1 MSIELTKGERF
12 NLSKESPNFSKI
24 AIALGWQVR
33 QTAQNCDIDASVFM
47 LAADGRIP
55 DEKYFVFYN
64 NLTSP
69 DGAVRHSGD
78 SRKGQIDGDDETVYL
93 DLSKINAAIQEIV
106 FVVTIHEG
114 QEKNQSFSQVENAF
128 IRLYNSET
136 LSELVRYNLNQIFSQ
151 ETALEFG
158 RLYKKNGEWRF
169 QAVGQ
174 GYNAGLQSFVDKYY
188 VENAVEKS
196 STAGEKL
203 DDAEVVRR
211 FSDRVDKLLR
221 EEAIDQT
228 ALPASSEAV
237 EQAAATPVNAD
248 TAESEEEAKIDDS
261 ALENLEPAITAEEF
275 LQRYNQGER
284 DFTGVN
290 LAGVNLS
297 GKSLVEVN
305 LSSANLRGAELSQA
319 NLSVANLSEANL
331 CDANLNKANLS
342 SAQLGKTQFINANL
356 SEVNLLHANLS
367 EANLSGVNL
376 SDVNLSPG
384 TNFSRANLSKANLTG
399 LNLRQTQW
407 MNADLSNANLS
418 NTNLFVA
425 NLEGANLEGAKL
437 EQALCNAQTIFP
449 TGFDPVK
456 AGAYLI
462 VADASLSNVN
472 LAGVDLNCFNLS
484 EANLSG
490 ANLTK
495 ANLEAAKL
503 LQANLSAANLS
514 QANLKGAD
522 LTTANL
528 SEANLSKANLRGA
541 KLAVA
546 NLSGANL
553 KQANLE
559 YANLL
564 AADLSQ
570 TDLKDTK
577 LANANL
583 SGANLT
589 GVNLV
594 GVQLYSVKLSGANL
608 TEANLCGSSLVQVDL
623 SGATLSSADLR
634 GTDLNCTNLEKANL
648 KGANLSG
655 AVNLEKAKL
664 AGAIM
669 PDGTIHE

>member
-12 NLSKESPNFSKI
+12 NLSQEVPNFNKL
-24 AIALGWQVR
+24 AIALGWQIS

-47 LAADGRIP
+47 LTADGRIP

-78 SRKGQIDGDDETVYL
+78 SRSGQVEGDDETVYV
-93 DLSKINAAIQEIV
+93 DLSKINSAIQEIV
-106 FVVTIHEG
+106 FVVTLHEG
-114 QEKNQSFSQVENAF
+114 QEKNQSFSQVTNAF

-136 LSELVRYNLNQIFSQ
+136 ESELVRYNLNQIFSE

-158 RLYKKNGEWRF
+158 RLYRKNGDWRF

-188 VENAVEKS
+188 VENVVTQGAN
-196 STAGEKL
+196 AGGKV
-203 DDAEVVRR
+203 DDAEVLRL
-211 FSDRVDKLLR
+211 FSDRVDRLLR
-221 EEAIDQT
+221 EESV
-228 ALPASSEAV
+228 SSKAV
-237 EQAAATPVNAD
+237 ESPIAIPVNAD
-248 TAESEEEAKIDDS
+248 IIVQSEEEAKIDDS
-261 ALENLEPAITAEEF
+261 GLENLEPVISAEEF
-275 LQRYNQGER
+275 LQRYKEGER
-284 DFTGVN
+284 DFTGIN
-290 LAGVNLS
+290 LSRVDLSGKILHSVNLS
-297 GKSLVEVN
+297 NAN
-305 LSSANLRGAELSQA
+305 LSGAELSEA
-319 NLSVANLSEANL
+319 DLFGANLSEANL
-331 CDANLNKANLS
+331 SHANLHTANLTS
-342 SAQLGKTQFINANL
+342 VNLGKTKFTNANL
-356 SEVNLLHANLS
+356 SEVNLHCANLS

-376 SDVNLSPG
+376 SSVHL
-384 TNFSRANLSKANLTG
+384 FSKTSFSKANLSKANLTG
-399 LNLRQTQW
+399 LNLRESQL
-407 MNADLSNANLS
+407 MKADLSNANLS
-418 NTNLFVA
+418 NTNLLKA
-425 NLEGANLEGAKL
+425 NLQGANLEGAEL
-437 EQALCNAQTIFP
+437 QQALYNADTIFP

-456 AGAYLI
+456 AGACLI
-462 VADASLSNVN
+462 APNASFQKAN

-495 ANLEAAKL
+495 ANLAAAKL

-514 QANLKGAD
+514 EANLNGAD

-559 YANLL
+559 YANLV
-564 AADLSQ
+564 AADLSHAN
-570 TDLKDTK
+570 LKDTK
-577 LANANL
+577 LGGANF
-583 SGANLT
+583 SDANLT

-594 GVQLYSVKLSGANL
+594 GVVLNSVNLSRANL
-608 TEANLCGSSLVQVDL
+608 TEVNLCGSSLVSANL
-623 SGATLSSADLR
+623 NGATLSSADLR
-634 GTDLNCTNLEKANL
+634 GADLNGTNLEKANL

-655 AVNLEKAKL
+655 VANLDKAKL

>member
-12 NLSKESPNFSKI
+12 NLSQEVPNFNKL
-24 AIALGWQVR
+24 AIALGWQIS

-69 DGAVRHSGD
+69 DGSVRHSGD
-78 SRKGQIDGDDETVYL
+78 SRSGQVEGDDETVYV
-93 DLSKINAAIQEIV
+93 DLSKINSAIQEIV
-106 FVVTIHEG
+106 FVVTLHEG
-114 QEKNQSFSQVENAF
+114 QEKNQSFSQVTNAF

-136 LSELVRYNLNQIFSQ
+136 LGELVRYNLNQIFSQ

-158 RLYKKNGEWRF
+158 RLYRKNGDWRF

-188 VENAVEKS
+188 VENAV
-196 STAGEKL
+196 TQGANAGGKV
-203 DDAEVVRR
+203 DDAEVLRL
-211 FSDRVDKLLR
+211 FSDRVDRLLR
-221 EEAIDQT
+221 EESV
-228 ALPASSEAV
+228 SSEAV
-237 EQAAATPVNAD
+237 EQPIATPVNAD
-248 TAESEEEAKIDDS
+248 IVQSEEEAKIDDS
-261 ALENLEPAITAEEF
+261 GLESLEPAISAEEF

-284 DFTGVN
+284 DFMGVN

-297 GKSLVEVN
+297 GKSLGGVN
-305 LSSANLRGAELSQA
+305 LSSANLCGAELSKA
-319 NLSVANLSEANL
+319 YLLGANLSEANL
-331 CDANLNKANLS
+331 SHANLHKANLES
-342 SAQLGKTQFINANL
+342 SNLDKAQLLNANL
-356 SEVNLLHANLS
+356 SEVNLLYANLS
-367 EANLSGVNL
+367 EANLSGLNL
-376 SDVNLSPG
+376 SDVNLSQG
-384 TNFSRANLSKANLTG
+384 MNLSRANLSNANLTG
-399 LNLRQTQW
+399 LNLRQSQL

-418 NTNLFVA
+418 NANLFKA

-437 EQALCNAQTIFP
+437 EQALCNAQTILP
-449 TGFDPVK
+449 IGFDPIK

-462 VADASLSNVN
+462 VADASLPNVN

-495 ANLEAAKL
+495 ANLAAAKL

-514 QANLKGAD
+514 EANLNGAD

-528 SEANLSKANLRGA
+528 SEANLSTANLGSA

-559 YANLL
+559 YANLV
-564 AADLSQ
+564 AADLSHAN
-570 TDLKDTK
+570 LKDTK
-577 LANANL
+577 LGGANF
-583 SGANLT
+583 SDANLT

-594 GVQLYSVKLSGANL
+594 GVVLNSVNLSRANL
-608 TEANLCGSSLVQVDL
+608 TEVNLCGSSLVSANL
-623 SGATLSSADLR
+623 NGATLSSADLR
-634 GTDLNCTNLEKANL
+634 GADLNGTNLEKANL

-655 AVNLEKAKL
+655 VANLDKAKL

>member
-12 NLSKESPNFSKI
+12 NLSKETPDFSKI
-24 AIALGWQVR
+24 AIALGWQVS
-33 QTAQNCDIDASVFM
+33 QTSQNCDIDASVFM

-78 SRKGQIDGDDETVYL
+78 SATGQIDGDDETVYV
-93 DLSKINAAIQEIV
+93 DLSKINSAIQEVV

-114 QEKNQSFSQVENAF
+114 QEKNQSFSQVTNAF

-169 QAVGQ
+169 QVVGQ

-188 VENAVEKS
+188 VENAVDKS
-196 STAGEKL
+196 SNAAEKV
-203 DDAEVVRR
+203 DDAEVVRQ

-237 EQAAATPVNAD
+237 EQSVATPVNGD
-248 TAESEEEAKIDDS
+248 TVQSQEEKKIDDS
-261 ALENLEPAITAEEF
+261 ALENLEPAINAEEF
-275 LQRYNQGER
+275 LQRYNKRER

-297 GKSLVEVN
+297 RRVLSQVN
-305 LSSANLRGAELSQA
+305 LSRANLSGAELSET
-319 NLSVANLSEANL
+319 NLYFSNLSEANL
-331 CDANLNKANLS
+331 CHANLHKANLS
-342 SAQLGKTQFINANL
+342 STNLGKAKFINANL
-356 SEVNLLHANLS
+356 SEVNLQGSNLS

-376 SDVNLSPG
+376 SSVHVWS

-399 LNLRQTQW
+399 LNLRNSQL
-407 MNADLSNANLS
+407 MKADLSNANLS
-418 NTNLFVA
+418 NTNLLMA
-425 NLEGANLEGAKL
+425 NLEGANLEGSKL
-437 EQALCNAQTIFP
+437 QQALYNAQTVFP
-449 TGFDPVK
+449 RGFDPVK

-462 VADASLSNVN
+462 APNVSLKEAN
-472 LAGVDLNCFNLS
+472 LAGIDLSGVNLS

-490 ANLTK
+490 TNLTK
-495 ANLEAAKL
+495 ANLSSSLL
-503 LQANLSAANLS
+503 LQANLN
-514 QANLKGAD
+514 K
-522 LTTANL
+522 T
-528 SEANLSKANLRGA
+528 
-541 KLAVA
+541 

-553 KQANLE
+553 SSANLTAANLIGANLMQANLQS
-559 YANLL
+559 ANLT
-564 AADLSQ
+564 AAD
-570 TDLKDTK
+570 
-577 LANANL
+577 L
-583 SGANLT
+583 SGANLKNAET
-589 GVNLV
+589 RYANFSGANLSKVNLV
-594 GVQLYSVKLSGANL
+594 GVSLLCNLSGAIL
-608 TEANLCGSSLVQVDL
+608 IEGNLCGANL
-623 SGATLSSADLR
+623 SGGNFSSSNLTSADLR
-634 GTDLNCTNLEKANL
+634 GADLQNTNLEKANL

-655 AVNLEKAKL
+655 VVNLEKAKL

>member
-12 NLSKESPNFSKI
+12 NLSKETPNFSKI
-24 AIALGWQVR
+24 AIALGWQVS

-47 LAADGRIP
+47 LGADGRIP

-78 SRKGQIDGDDETVYL
+78 SKNGQIDGDDETVYV
-93 DLSKINAAIQEIV
+93 DLSKINSAIQEIV

-114 QEKNQSFSQVENAF
+114 QEKNQSFSQVTNAF
-128 IRLYNSET
+128 IRLYNSEN

-196 STAGEKL
+196 SNAGGKV

-211 FSDRVDKLLR
+211 FSDRVDRLLR
-221 EEAIDQT
+221 EEAIGET
-228 ALPASSEAV
+228 PIPVSSEAV
-237 EQAAATPVNAD
+237 EQPAATPVNAD
-248 TAESEEEAKIDDS
+248 TVQSEEEAKIDDS
-261 ALENLEPAITAEEF
+261 ALENLEPAISAEDF

-297 GKSLVEVN
+297 RRVLSQVNFSRAN
-305 LSSANLRGAELSQA
+305 LSGAELSET
-319 NLSVANLSEANL
+319 NLYCSNLSEANL
-331 CDANLNKANLS
+331 CHANLHQANLS
-342 SAQLGKTQFINANL
+342 SANLGKANFINANL
-356 SEVNLLHANLS
+356 SEVNLQGSNLS

-376 SDVNLSPG
+376 SSVYLLSQ
-384 TNFSRANLSKANLTG
+384 TNFSRANLTKANLTG
-399 LNLRQTQW
+399 LNLRESKL
-407 MNADLSNANLS
+407 MKADLSNANLS
-418 NTNLFVA
+418 DTNLLMA
-425 NLEGANLEGAKL
+425 NLEGANLEGSKL
-437 EQALCNAQTIFP
+437 QQALYNAQTVFP
-449 TGFDPVK
+449 RGFDPVK

-462 VADASLSNVN
+462 APNVSLKEAN
-472 LAGVDLNCFNLS
+472 LARRNLSRVNLS

-490 ANLTK
+490 ANLIK
-495 ANLEAAKL
+495 ANLQSAQL
-503 LQANLSAANLS
+503 LQANLN
-514 QANLKGAD
+514 K
-522 LTTANL
+522 TNL
-528 SEANLSKANLRGA
+528 SEANLSSANLTAANLIGA
-541 KLAVA
+541 NLMQASLASA
-546 NLSGANL
+546 NLTAADLSGANL
-553 KQANLE
+553 KNTETSGANF
-559 YANLL
+559 
-564 AADLSQ
+564 
-570 TDLKDTK
+570 
-577 LANANL
+577 
-583 SGANLT
+583 SGANLSK
-589 GVNLV
+589 VNLV
-594 GVQLYSVKLSGANL
+594 GGTLQCNVSGAILTEGNLCGANL
-608 TEANLCGSSLVQVDL
+608 RYGNFTGADL
-623 SGATLSSADLR
+623 TSADLR
-634 GTDLNCTNLEKANL
+634 GANLQNTNLEKANL

-655 AVNLEKAKL
+655 VVNLETAKL

>member
-12 NLSKESPNFSKI
+12 NLSKETPDFSKI
-24 AIALGWQVR
+24 AIALGWQVS

-78 SRKGQIDGDDETVYL
+78 SATGQIDGDDETVYV
-93 DLSKINAAIQEIV
+93 DLSKINSAIQEIV

-114 QEKNQSFSQVENAF
+114 QEKNQSFSQVTNAF
-128 IRLYNSET
+128 IRLYNRET
-136 LSELVRYNLNQIFSQ
+136 LSELVRYNLNQIFSE

-196 STAGEKL
+196 SNAGEKL

-228 ALPASSEAV
+228 AIPASSEAV
-237 EQAAATPVNAD
+237 EQPMATPVNAD
-248 TAESEEEAKIDDS
+248 IVQSEEEEKNDDS
-261 ALENLEPAITAEEF
+261 ALESLEAAISGEEF
-275 LQRYNQGER
+275 LKRYNQGER
-284 DFTGVN
+284 DFTGIN
-290 LAGVNLS
+290 LSGVDLSGKTLHSVNLS
-297 GKSLVEVN
+297 NAN
-305 LSSANLRGAELSQA
+305 LSRAELSEADLSYA
-319 NLSVANLSEANL
+319 NLAEANL
-331 CDANLNKANLS
+331 CHTNLHTANLTSAN
-342 SAQLGKTQFINANL
+342 LGKTKFINANL
-356 SEVNLLHANLS
+356 SEVNLQGSNLS

-376 SDVNLSPG
+376 ISVHLFSK

-399 LNLRQTQW
+399 LNLRESQL
-407 MNADLSNANLS
+407 MKADLSNANLS
-418 NTNLFVA
+418 NTNLLKA
-425 NLEGANLEGAKL
+425 NLKGAKL
-437 EQALCNAQTIFP
+437 EGAEFQQALYNAGTIFP
-449 TGFDPVK
+449 TGFDPIT
-456 AGAYLI
+456 AGACLI
-462 VADASLSNVN
+462 DSNASLQKAKLVGRN
-472 LAGVDLNCFNLS
+472 LSYVNLS

-490 ANLTK
+490 ANLTN
-495 ANLEAAKL
+495 ANLEGTNL
-503 LQANLSAANLS
+503 LQANLSN
-514 QANLKGAD
+514 
-522 LTTANL
+522 T
-528 SEANLSKANLRGA
+528 
-541 KLAVA
+541 

-553 KQANLE
+553 RRVNLI
-559 YANLL
+559 
-564 AADLSQ
+564 AAD
-570 TDLKDTK
+570 
-577 LANANL
+577 L
-583 SGANLT
+583 SGANLKSAET
-589 GVNLV
+589 GGANFTGANLTKVNLV
-594 GVQLYSVKLSGANL
+594 GGTLQHCNLTGAILSEGNLCGANL
-608 TEANLCGSSLVQVDL
+608 SYGNF
-623 SGATLSSADLR
+623 SGADLTLADLR
-634 GTDLNCTNLEKANL
+634 GANLQNTNLEKANL

-655 AVNLEKAKL
+655 VVNLETAKL